1 MCAIGLDVA
10 NHSLGNTTAIAT
22 KLSILLKVLN
32 TLVLAAANRFLGLMH
47 LTGTVRVF
55 FVHFYSVGLIL
66 TMMNVSYDSVRSEG
80 GAACK
85 RAVAAAQRNNENG
98 NGSARRIV
106 HPTVAMAMSGSPL
119 MSMNPVPDEQ
129 ASPPPPPPNVVMV
142 NHEFPPQETPPAP
155 VA

>member
-98 NGSARRIV
+98 NGSARR
-106 HPTVAMAMSGSPL
+106 VAHAAAVTMAVSGTAL
-119 MSMNPVPDEQ
+119 MSINPTADGQ
-129 ASPPPPPPNVVMV
+129 ASPPPPPNVLMV
-142 NHEFPPQETPPAP
+142 NHEFPPQETTPAP
-155 VA
+155 AV

>member
-85 RAVAAAQRNNENG
+85 RAVAAAQRNNENQLLPLLYEW
-98 NGSARRIV
+98 R
-106 HPTVAMAMSGSPL
+106 SP
-119 MSMNPVPDEQ
+119 SS
-129 ASPPPPPPNVVMV
+129 SPPYFHFLPRPEP
-142 NHEFPPQETPPAP
+142 
-155 VA
+155 